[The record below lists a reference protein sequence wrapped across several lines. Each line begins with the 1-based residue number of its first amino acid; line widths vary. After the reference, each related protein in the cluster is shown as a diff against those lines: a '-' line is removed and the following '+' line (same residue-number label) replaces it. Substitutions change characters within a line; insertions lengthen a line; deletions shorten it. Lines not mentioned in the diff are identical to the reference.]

1 MRRRLFSIFYMFVLT
16 FFFTS
21 LVSGVKV
28 FNEEKIERNQRV
40 KLQRIILSV
49 LDGPIKEDT
58 ADSEVVQ
65 VFDERVEAI
74 EVKERTIYVGYGEDN
89 RTVTGYAFPIGGPGF
104 WGPIYGMV
112 GVGPEASEI
121 LGIAFYKHS
130 ETPGLG
136 ARISEPWFT
145 KQFEGL
151 PLHAIE
157 EDDKIFYLKAEG
169 TGKAPNELDAV
180 TGATGTSRAVEAFVN
195 QELDR
200 FVRKTR
206 GALKNKG
213 IERDAQAAE

>member
-1 MRRRLFSIFYMFVLT
+1 MRKRLFSIFYMFVLT
-16 FFFTS
+16 LFFTT
-21 LVSGVKV
+21 LVSAVKV
-28 FNEEKIERNQRV
+28 FNEEKIETNQRV

-49 LDGPIKEDT
+49 LDVPIKDDT
-58 ADSEVVQ
+58 PDPELVEV
-65 VFDERVEAI
+65 FNERVKAI
-74 EVKERTIYVGYGEDN
+74 EVKGRTVYVGYGQDG
-89 RTVTGYAFPIGGPGF
+89 RTVIGYAFSIGGPGF

-112 GVGPEASEI
+112 GVDPEASEI

-151 PLHAIE
+151 SLHRIE
-157 EDDKIFYLKAEG
+157 GDNKIFYLKPEG

-200 FVRKTR
+200 FVQKIRR
-206 GALKNKG
+206 ALKN
-213 IERDAQAAE
+213 RRVDQDA